1 MFSKTKVKIV
11 FTVVLSLLALMIV
24 TLSTI
29 YLSNRV
35 AMQNENDEMLRTY
48 IELYDH
54 EKQDQRE
61 EFDTESRPPSVQD
74 NRFADFPGMMQGKG
88 PMRNEPGFRLS
99 TFYSVAYSESG
110 EIIAVNNG
118 NNGLQS
124 ENTLLEIASAAL
136 ESKKETGVYG
146 NIYYRVAEKDGYTLV
161 AMIDGTL
168 GDNNLQLLFK
178 QMLIIGSAAVAVLL
192 AISIIVA
199 KSIVRPLEENDIRQK
214 RFVSDAGH
222 ELKTPVAVISAN
234 SELLRRQLGDSEWL
248 DNIDYENSRMSE
260 LIKQLLMLSR
270 SENEK
275 IPKETLDFSRLVNGE
290 VLPFESLAFEKG
302 KTIISET
309 EDGIFIEGSQSQ
321 LRQLVS
327 VLLDN
332 ALSHGTGSEICLSLK
347 SERHFACLS
356 VANESKPL
364 DEKQL
369 AHIFDRFYRTDE
381 ARDSKDSHYGLGLS
395 IAHAIVSAHGG
406 QIRADYKNGKAVFTV
421 LIPKK

>member
-1 MFSKTKVKIV
+1 MFGKTKVKIV

-29 YLSNRV
+29 YLSSRA
-35 AMQNENDEMLRTY
+35 AMRNENDEMLMTY
-48 IELYDH
+48 IGLYDP
-54 EKQDQRE
+54 ENQRE
-61 EFDTESRPPSVQD
+61 DFDKEDPPPLEHD
-74 NRFADFPGMMQGKG
+74 NLFSEFPGMMQGKG
-88 PMRNEPGFRLS
+88 HMRNEPGFRLS

-110 EIIAVNNG
+110 EIISINNG

-136 ESKKETGVYG
+136 ERKKETGTYG
-146 NIYYRVAEKDGYTLV
+146 SIYYRIADKDGYTLV
-161 AMIDGTL
+161 AMIDGTI
-168 GDNNLQLLFK
+168 GDKNLELLFK
-178 QMLIIGSAAVAVLL
+178 QMLMIGAAAVAVLL
-192 AISIIVA
+192 AISVIVA
-199 KSIVRPLEENDIRQK
+199 RIIVRPLEENDIRQK

-234 SELLRRQLGDSEWL
+234 SELLRREIGDSEWL
-248 DNIDYENSRMSE
+248 DNIDYENSRMSD
-260 LIKQLLMLSR
+260 LIKQLLMLSKA
-270 SENEK
+270 ENEK
-275 IPKETLDFSRLVNGE
+275 IPKETLDFSKLVNGE
-290 VLPFESLAFEKG
+290 ALPFESLAFEKG

-309 EDGIFIEGSQSQ
+309 ENGIFVEGSQNQ
-321 LRQLVS
+321 LRQLIS

-332 ALSHGTGSEICLSLK
+332 ALSHGTGTVIYLSLK

-356 VANESKPL
+356 VANESDPL
-364 DEKQL
+364 DDEQL

-381 ARDSKDSHYGLGLS
+381 ARKGEDSHYGLGLS
-395 IAHAIVSAHGG
+395 IAHAVASAHGG